1 MAGSKT
7 VRIIFVRTA
16 ACLAVVLS
24 CVCISCHGSGKQ
36 YAAAITNRDSS
47 SFVTTY
53 GADMLISE
61 NGTVRYHVIAEEWMM
76 FDKMDPPFWS
86 LNKGVY
92 LEIYD
97 SLMQVESILRAD
109 TAVYFNHR
117 GLWQL
122 RNNVHAEN
130 IDNEQFDT
138 PELFI
143 NNSAHRIYSD
153 SIIKISQT
161 DRVLTGVGFESNT
174 NMTEYFIRHTQGV
187 FPVSE
192 NDSVNGKNDSL
203 VIESEPENVAMD
215 SLDLKNARE

>member
-7 VRIIFVRTA
+7 VRTILIRTT

-24 CVCISCHGSGKQ
+24 CICMSCRGSGKQ

-61 NGTVRYHVIAEEWMM
+61 NGVVRYHVIAEEWMM

-97 SLMQVESILRAD
+97 SLMQVESTLRAD
-109 TAVYFNHR
+109 TAVYFNKR

-122 RNNVHAEN
+122 RSNVHAEN
-130 IDNEQFDT
+130 VDNEQFDT

-143 NNSAHRIYSD
+143 NNSAHRIFSD
-153 SIIKISQT
+153 SVIRISQT
-161 DRVLTGVGFESNT
+161 DRILTGIGFESNT

-192 NDSVNGKNDSL
+192 DDSVNDVVDSSGVEINPVNALADSL
-203 VIESEPENVAMD
+203 NMIE
-215 SLDLKNARE
+215 